1 MASAAGTGST
11 GSPCGACKFLRR
23 KCAVDCI
30 FAPYFCSEQGPA
42 RFAAI
47 HKVFGASNVSKLLL
61 HVPVPDRCEAV
72 FTIAYEAQ
80 ARIRDPVYGCVAH
93 IFALQ
98 QQVACL
104 QAQLM
109 QAKAQLAQNFIDHS
123 RSVENNNQ
131 WVGFNNVNNGSSGAN
146 LSNFY
151 VNNNYMNYP
160 ISPQSSLDSV
170 DQNGSD
176 LIMNAQHHQE
186 IQSGR
191 PNSEDYLVQACSRKR
206 PNNGDLG
213 ELQALALRMMRN

>member
-1 MASAAGTGST
+1 MASAS

-23 KCAVDCI
+23 KCAADCV

-61 HVPVPDRCEAV
+61 HVPVADRCEAV
-72 FTIAYEAQ
+72 VTIAYEAQ

-109 QAKAQLAQNFIDHS
+109 QLKAQLANNMGNLENQWQGNVSGAPSFQNFP
-123 RSVENNNQ
+123 
-131 WVGFNNVNNGSSGAN
+131 A
-146 LSNFY
+146 
-151 VNNNYMNYP
+151 YMNSV
-160 ISPQSSLDSV
+160 SPQCSLESIDR
-170 DQNGSD
+170 NSD
-176 LIMNAQHHQE
+176 GMAMQD
-186 IQSGR
+186 IQSR
-191 PNSEDYLVQACSRKR
+191 DEFSFQTCSRKR
-206 PNNGDLG
+206 PPHNDLG
-213 ELQALALRMMRN
+213 ELQELALRMMRN